1 MGESG
6 SGKSTLLNLIAG
18 LDLADSGEILFP
30 NFDMHMA
37 KERDR
42 TAYRRNNIGHIFQ
55 QFNLLPTLNI
65 ADNIRFC
72 RQLKGL
78 PEDKGLWRQILS
90 ALDLMPLLGRY
101 PEEVSGGQQQR
112 AAIARALYM
121 EPKILLADEPTGSL
135 DERNAEAVMRLLTS
149 LARELECTLLLVTH
163 SEKVAQHM
171 DGCIRLQG
179 GSFMLWPVVKALL
192 GHYRRYPLQIILVW
206 LGLTLGV
213 SLLVGVTAIN
223 QHAKQSY
230 AHGEKLFSNPLPYR
244 IRPKHS
250 ANKIPQGF
258 YIQLRREG
266 FQQCAP
272 FYNHR
277 VTDENLAPTL
287 C

>member
-1 MGESG
+1 MLKLSDLCKGYVDGGEFHPVLQGAELTLNQGDQIALMGESG

-18 LDLADSGEILFP
+18 LDMPDSGEIAFSH
-30 NFDMHMA
+30 FEMHSSSET
-37 KERDR
+37 KR

-55 QFNLLPTLNI
+55 QFNLLPTLNV

-121 EPKILLADEPTGSL
+121 EPKLLLADEPTGSL

-149 LARELECTLLLVTH
+149 LARELECTLFLVTH

-171 DGCIRLQG
+171 DGKIRLQG
-179 GSFMLWPVVKALL
+179 G
-192 GHYRRYPLQIILVW
+192 
-206 LGLTLGV
+206 
-213 SLLVGVTAIN
+213 
-223 QHAKQSY
+223 
-230 AHGEKLFSNPLPYR
+230 
-244 IRPKHS
+244 
-250 ANKIPQGF
+250 
-258 YIQLRREG
+258 QLHVMARS
-266 FQQCAP
+266 
-272 FYNHR
+272 
-277 VTDENLAPTL
+277 
-287 C
+287 